1 MIIKSNLCLRFG
13 DEWSKKA
20 DKVFDNNE
28 MTDEDVLE
36 AQEEGGK
43 VHRILRKKRYD
54 LDGKVIPE
62 DFEDI
67 NV

>member
-1 MIIKSNLCLRFG
+1 MIIKSNLRLRSN
-13 DEWSKKA
+13 DQWSKKA

-28 MTDEDVLE
+28 MTDEDVQE

-43 VHRILRKKRYD
+43 VLHILRKKRYD
-54 LDGKVIPE
+54 LDGRVIPE